1 MVLPT
6 SRIRLDALMACR
18 CDVTGGHFPAASFT
32 AGATRVGPWLF
43 RTSRDVFRCP
53 KRSEP
58 AGAVAEMRCL
68 LAFEA
73 VSGCGTHL
81 RTVVTAPRPTSPASH
96 FFWQAGN
103 SGRLKSWLRPPV
115 FGPIKKPRG
124 KVEMESIRMF
134 GCSIEDLMGYRPV
147 AVWSRAGCRHTDG
160 VRWRNKRRAILTD
173 YPETPANP
181 TNRHKA
187 VPLWQCEVGQ

>member
-6 SRIRLDALMACR
+6 SRIRLDALIACR
-18 CDVTGGHFPAASFT
+18 CDVTGGHFPATTFT
-32 AGATRVGPWLF
+32 AGATRVGPSLF

-58 AGAVAEMRCL
+58 PGAVAVMRCL

-115 FGPIKKPRG
+115 FGAIKKPRG
-124 KVEMESIRMF
+124 KVEMESIGMF
-134 GCSIEDLMGYRPV
+134 GSSIEDLMGHWQA
-147 AVWSRAGCRHTDG
+147 AVRSRARCRHTDG
-160 VRWRNKRRAILTD
+160 VRWRDKRRAILTD
-173 YPETPANP
+173 IPEAPANL
-181 TNRHKA
+181 TNPHKA